1 MKGTMS
7 MVLLGC
13 MVFICLGSEFYDEK
27 SNNRLDDIEQNVETR
42 NGKFALNKFFAS
54 FFLLINV

>member
-13 MVFICLGSEFYDEK
+13 MVFICLGSEFYHEK
-27 SNNRLDDIEQNVETR
+27 SNNRLDDIDQNVETR
-42 NGKFALNKFFAS
+42 NGKFALNKILKSS
-54 FFLLINV
+54 FSV

>member
-7 MVLLGC
+7 MFLLGC

-42 NGKFALNKFFAS
+42 NGMFALDKIFVSIFS
-54 FFLLINV
+54 V